1 MRVVIAYP
9 ATLRDIA
16 SILDVN
22 GMNAEI
28 LPSFIKSTLQVEG
41 AEGYSA
47 IDYKVYTLEY
57 AKPNDKINT
66 YNIQI

>member
-1 MRVVIAYP
+1 MRIVIAYP
-9 ATLRDIA
+9 ATLRDIT

-28 LPSFIKSTLQVEG
+28 LPSFTKSTLQVEG

-47 IDYKVYTLEY
+47 IDYKIYTLEY